1 MVDLHWKRVIRFGGA
16 MMLEAKLIRIMKTY
30 EHLMR
35 DLRLVQGLGLSH
47 WCIAAGYVRNH
58 VWDYLHGY
66 SARTPLHDVDVIYFD
81 ASDLTEESEKRYE
94 HLLRKEVNDY
104 NWSFKN
110 QARMHAR
117 NREKPYA
124 SITDAM
130 KRWPETATAVGISL
144 EGNDIKVTA
153 PHGLD
158 DLFHLVIRRS
168 PYFTDQDDFYARI
181 ERKKWL
187 EYWPQLKI
195 VDE

>member
-1 MVDLHWKRVIRFGGA
+1 
-16 MMLEAKLIRIMKTY
+16 
-30 EHLMR
+30 
-35 DLRLVQGLGLSH
+35 
-47 WCIAAGYVRNH
+47 
-58 VWDYLHGY
+58 
-66 SARTPLHDVDVIYFD
+66 
-81 ASDLTEESEKRYE
+81 
-94 HLLRKEVNDY
+94 
-104 NWSFKN
+104 
-110 QARMHAR
+110 MHAR